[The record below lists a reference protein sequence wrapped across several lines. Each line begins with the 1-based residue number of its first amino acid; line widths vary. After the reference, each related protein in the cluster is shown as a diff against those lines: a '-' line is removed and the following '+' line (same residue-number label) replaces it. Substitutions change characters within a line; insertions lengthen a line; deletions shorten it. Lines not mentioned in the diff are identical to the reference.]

1 MASPRAAN
9 PGRTARY
16 YRSHPKARAKHN
28 ADNNTG
34 GKHAH
39 TKEYKKAHSKARRSM
54 GIMGKGGKDV
64 VKGKSGKLTSRQS
77 VKANRGKK

>member
-16 YRSHPKARAKHN
+16 YRSHPKAKAKHN

-64 VKGKSGKLTSRQS
+64 VKGKSGKLTNRQS
-77 VKANRGKK
+77 VKVNRGKK